1 MLKSR
6 GSQNSFHA
14 LNSAMVWPDL
24 DQPVL
29 CITTCKKFT
38 HVIYD
43 AELSLLMPNAG
54 HFVVNLCTD
63 RINLICR

>member
-38 HVIYD
+38 HVIYY

-54 HFVVNLCTD
+54 HLWLTYV
-63 RINLICR
+63 LIELI